1 MNGMLVSILMISAPI
16 LLAAL
21 GGLINEKSGI
31 VNIGLEGIMNM
42 GAFIA
47 ATMHVLLEL
56 SLGRGLSLPLA
67 LTFGA
72 LGGMVFS
79 LIHAYICITLKG
91 DHIISGTGLNLL
103 ASGFTIFF
111 AQLIFSQERTAPF
124 QLGMRATWLGNYY
137 HTALIALVAAAGVWY
152 LLNRRVIGLRL
163 SACGEHPQAAS
174 GAGINV
180 AGMQYM
186 AVMVSGA
193 LSGLA
198 GASMVLTQTIQY
210 NNNLVNGAGFI
221 ALAAVSFG
229 RWTVGGVALASL
241 LFGTSLAIALSP
253 TTILGAWAS
262 NLPPEF
268 YQSMPYLIT
277 VLSLIAYSVL
287 RYKKGGKLSLS

>member
-1 MNGMLVSILMISAPI
+1 MISAPI

-21 GGLINEKSGI
+21 GGLLNEKSGI
-31 VNIGLEGIMNM
+31 VNIGIEGMMNM
-42 GAFIA
+42 GAFVA
-47 ATMHVLLEL
+47 ATVHVLLEL
-56 SLGRGLSLPLA
+56 SLGRGVSLPLA

-79 LIHAYICITLKG
+79 LIHAYVCITLKG
-91 DHIISGTGLNLL
+91 NHIISGTGINLL

-111 AQLIFSQERTAPF
+111 AQLIFSQERTVPF
-124 QLGMRATWLGNYY
+124 QLGMRATWLGSYY
-137 HTALIALVAAAGVWY
+137 HTALIALVAAVGVWY

-163 SACGEHPQAAS
+163 SACGEHPQAAA

-180 AGMQYM
+180 AAMQYM
-186 AVMVSGA
+186 AVLASGA

-229 RWTVGGVALASL
+229 RWTVGGVVLASL
-241 LFGTSLAIALSP
+241 LFGTSVTIALAP
-253 TTILGAWAS
+253 GTLLGAWATT
-262 NLPPEF
+262 LPSEF
-268 YQSMPYLIT
+268 YQSVPYLIT
-277 VLSLIAYSVL
+277 VISLVFYSIMKS
-287 RYKKGGKLSLS
+287 RRGGGVSLT